1 MEEKMSKSKY
11 VAFFFSLILISSLAL
26 TSCGKTDMYNLDGR
40 WKFDD
45 GSSISFDTKSHTY
58 SARGDV
64 NSTSGDMEIY
74 NFGVLQTTDVDLNNE
89 YYELQIGATGFI
101 INFQDM
107 EITMEGKTVQRL
119 EDLNGKYKAVLSDSS
134 DLIFNFKKKKGKL
147 TVISGKTKADFKY
160 SVKSQ
165 TEILFTSGGYEGAES
180 LPVEFIDASKIRIS
194 GETLTR

>member
-1 MEEKMSKSKY
+1 MSKSKY
-11 VAFFFSLILISSLAL
+11 AAFFFSLILISSLAL

-64 NSTSGDMEIY
+64 NSTSGNMEIY

-89 YYELQIGATGFI
+89 YYELQICATGFI

-107 EITMEGKTVQRL
+107 EITMEGKNVQRL

>member
-11 VAFFFSLILISSLAL
+11 AAFFFSLILISSLAL

-89 YYELQIGATGFI
+89 YYELQICATGFI

-180 LPVEFIDASKIRIS
+180 LPVEFMDASKIRIS